1 MVADGGDGSGGE
13 EDDMETDM
21 YDWRKKGQ
29 IQDIYVAQRWEAR
42 RSCLSTREKVRRG
55 LTRWF
60 L

>member
-29 IQDIYVAQRWEAR
+29 IQDIYVAQRREAR
-42 RSCLSTREKVRRG
+42 RSYLSTREEVGRG
-55 LTRWF
+55 LTWW
-60 L
+60 LL